1 MIQALVDRT
10 AKFRSAAFYALLPV
24 TGILFATGRNSI
36 ALVSLSVGA
45 ALVALDAFKWPRH
58 VFR

>member
-24 TGILFATGRNSI
+24 SGISFATGRNSV
-36 ALVSLSVGA
+36 ALVSVSVAA
-45 ALVALDAFKWPRH
+45 ALVVLDAFKWQRH
-58 VFR
+58 VIR